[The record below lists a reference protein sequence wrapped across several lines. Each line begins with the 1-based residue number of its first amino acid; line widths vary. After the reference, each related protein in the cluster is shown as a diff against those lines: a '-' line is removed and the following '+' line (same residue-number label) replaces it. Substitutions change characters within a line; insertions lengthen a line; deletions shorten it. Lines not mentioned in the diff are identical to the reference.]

1 MRCLIKRVTVIDPAS
16 SLHRKTVDLFLED
29 GVLRAVNPDPLP
41 PADRVIE
48 EEGLMLSP
56 GWMDAGAYT
65 GDPGMEHR
73 EDQHSLRE
81 AAAAGGYTQ
90 VAVWPNTQPALESKS
105 DILYIRN
112 QNRGHVVALLPIGA
126 LSHDCSGEMLTEMI
140 DMHTA
145 GAIAF
150 SDGLSPLQ
158 DGGLLLRA
166 LQYVQ
171 FFDGLVLNHPLDW
184 QVAAGG
190 QMHEGVM
197 STSLGLRGLPRLA
210 EELTVH
216 RDLEIL
222 AYTGS
227 RLHLHGISS
236 AGSVEKIRLAKKAGL
251 KITASVPVMNL
262 VFTDQELGQF
272 DSNFK
277 VLPPLREETDRQAL
291 IRGLKDGTIDF
302 IYSNHVPLDPEA
314 KELEFPY
321 ADFGAIGLETA
332 FSLCRTY
339 LKKELPLD
347 ELIEWLAIHP
357 RRVLGL
363 PAVKVEEGAAVDFT
377 LFHPDRE
384 WVYEKKQFRS
394 KSHNTPLAGKT
405 LKGKALG
412 VLRGNHAWFSK

>member
-1 MRCLIKRVTVIDPAS
+1 MRCLIKRVTVLDPAS

-29 GVLRAVNPDPLP
+29 GILRAVNPDPLP
-41 PADRVIE
+41 QADLVIE
-48 EEGLMLSP
+48 EEGLMISP
-56 GWMDAGAYT
+56 GWVDAGAYT

-112 QNRGHVVALLPIGA
+112 QNRGHAVALLPIGA
-126 LSHDCSGEMLTEMI
+126 LSHDCKGETLTEMI
-140 DMHTA
+140 DMHSA

-171 FFDGLVLNHPLDW
+171 FFDGLILNHPLDW

-190 QMHEGVM
+190 QMNEGVM

-210 EELTVH
+210 EELGVH

-222 AYTGS
+222 AYTRS

-236 AGSVEKIRLAKKAGL
+236 AGSVEKIRLAKKSGL
-251 KITASVPVMNL
+251 RITASVPVMNL
-262 VFTDQELGQF
+262 VFTDQALGQF
-272 DSNFK
+272 DSNYK
-277 VLPPLREETDRQAL
+277 VLPPLREEPDRQAL
-291 IRGLKDGTIDF
+291 IQGLKDGTIDF

-332 FSLCRTY
+332 FALCRTY
-339 LKKELPLD
+339 LRDELPLD
-347 ELIEWLAIHP
+347 KLVEWLAIHP

-363 PAVKVEEGAAVDFT
+363 PAIKVEEGEAVDFT
-377 LFHPDRE
+377 LFHPDGE
-384 WVYEKKQFRS
+384 WRYEKKQFRS
-394 KSHNTPLAGKT
+394 KSHNTPLAEKT
-405 LKGKALG
+405 FKGKAFG
-412 VLRGNHAWFSK
+412 ILRGERAWLSK